1 MLRSLI
7 LLLLNVPF
15 CLQSWAQK
23 EMKYSNYIYESGI
36 ETVMLSKG
44 MEVYNPMPLINL
56 NSGEQLY
63 LSFDELKPKN
73 DFYQYTFIHC
83 NANWEPSDMQSTEY
97 ISGNTIENINST
109 MFSTNTFQKYV
120 RYQTAFP
127 TSEMKITRSGNFILK
142 VFRNFDETDLIL
154 TRRFM
159 VLDNHV
165 RCSGKVTAATDPAK
179 RNYFHEIDFNAD
191 YKDYDIPN
199 PFQDVKAVVIQNNNW
214 ENAIFGLK
222 PLFVNNNELIFNY
235 EDKNLMSAGNEFRFF
250 DIRSLRFF
258 SNNVAEKYFDSMV
271 NVVLR
276 PEELRSHLTYTYS
289 IDYNGKRVIG
299 NKDGIRDETNSD
311 ADYAMV
317 HFYLKSKNPLQKGDV
332 YIFGELS
339 DWRFQDKFK
348 MTYLPAYEGYYAM
361 VKLKQSYYNYWYAIP
376 DEETRAADLLFTE
389 GNHFETE
396 NDYHI
401 LIYHKNPFY
410 GYDELIGYHLLNS
423 GKLGVGK

>member
-1 MLRSLI
+1 MIRVSVLTFFALAVFSEA
-7 LLLLNVPF
+7 N
-15 CLQSWAQK
+15 AEK
-23 EMKYSNYIYESGI
+23 EMKYTNHIYENGI

-44 MEVYNPMPLINL
+44 LEVYNPMPVINL
-56 NSGEQLY
+56 NGGDRLY
-63 LSFDELKPKN
+63 LSFDELKPQN

-83 NANWEPSDMQSTEY
+83 NANWEPSDMQQTEY
-97 ISGNTIENINST
+97 ISGNLIENVQSHT
-109 MFSTNTFQKYV
+109 FSTNTFQKYV

-127 TSEMKITRSGNFILK
+127 SADMRITRSGNYILK
-142 VFRNFDETDLIL
+142 VFRNFDESDLIL

-179 RNYFHEIDFNAD
+179 RNYFHEVDFNAD

-214 ENAIFGLK
+214 DNAILGLK

-235 EDKNLMSAGNEFRFF
+235 EDKNLMPAGHEFRFF

-258 SNNVAEKYFDSMV
+258 SNNVAEKYFDSLV

-276 PEELRSHLTYTYS
+276 PEELRSHLAYSYT

-299 NKDGIRDETNSD
+299 NKDGIKDELDSD

-317 HFYLKSKNPLQKGDV
+317 HFYLRSSNPLQKGDV

-339 DWRFQDKFK
+339 DWRLQEKYK
-348 MTYLPAYEGYYAM
+348 MTYLPAYQGYYAM
-361 VKLKQSYYNYWYAIP
+361 VKLKQSYYNYWYVTQ
-376 DEETRAADLLFTE
+376 DEQSKTADLIFTE

-401 LIYHKNPFY
+401 LIYHRNPFY

-423 GKLGVGK
+423 GRLGVGK